1 MENKNSAVNTLIKKL
16 RNENNINYTIVDF
29 WDADITAIGLKFE
42 NVLFYISTFNYNN
55 INQYNLILEDCDTG
69 EIIET
74 EKIVSYENL
83 IKKMKD
89 YNDKSD
95 AY

>member
-16 RNENNINYTIVDF
+16 RNENSINYTIVDF

-55 INQYNLILEDCDTG
+55 INQ
-69 EIIET
+69 
-74 EKIVSYENL
+74 
-83 IKKMKD
+83 
-89 YNDKSD
+89 
-95 AY
+95 

>member
-1 MENKNSAVNTLIKKL
+1 MENKNS
-16 RNENNINYTIVDF
+16 INYTIVDF

-55 INQYNLILEDCDTG
+55 INQYDLILEDCDTG

-89 YNDKSD
+89 YNGKSN

>member
-1 MENKNSAVNTLIKKL
+1 MENKNS
-16 RNENNINYTIVDF
+16 INYTIVDF

-55 INQYNLILEDCDTG
+55 INQYDLILEDCDTG

-83 IKKMKD
+83 IKKMKN
-89 YNDKSD
+89 YNGKSN

>member
-16 RNENNINYTIVDF
+16 RNENSINYTIVDF

-89 YNDKSD
+89 YNGKSD

>member
-1 MENKNSAVNTLIKKL
+1 MENKNS
-16 RNENNINYTIVDF
+16 INYTIVDF

-55 INQYNLILEDCDTG
+55 INQYDLILEDCDTG

-83 IKKMKD
+83 IKK
-89 YNDKSD
+89 NEGL
-95 AY
+95 

>member
-16 RNENNINYTIVDF
+16 RNENSINYTIVDF

-55 INQYNLILEDCDTG
+55 INQYDLILEDCDTG

-83 IKKMKD
+83 VKKMKD
-89 YNDKSD
+89 HNGKSD

>member
-16 RNENNINYTIVDF
+16 RNENSINYTIVDF

-55 INQYNLILEDCDTG
+55 INQSNVNFI
-69 EIIET
+69 
-74 EKIVSYENL
+74 NQ
-83 IKKMKD
+83 IK
-89 YNDKSD
+89 
-95 AY
+95 